1 MGRLEGKT
9 ALVTGA
15 ASGIGLQTSIRLA
28 EEGARVMMT
37 DINLEEGL
45 QQAEKLGTNA
55 AFLKLD
61 ITEEEEWISVLGE
74 TVKRFDRLEILV
86 NSAGMVLIADVEQ
99 ITLEDWRKVH
109 AVNLD
114 GTFLGCKHGVR
125 VMKEFG
131 AGSIINL
138 SSVSGMIGGF
148 NLAAYN
154 SSKGAVRMLTK
165 SVALH
170 CARAG
175 YGIRCNSIHPTFIE
189 TPMLESMIRDSPDP
203 EKARQTLVRQVPLRR
218 IGKPD
223 DVAKMIVLI
232 SFFRFFSCKKL
243 PSSKCIDKY
252 QLGGLPLDHG
262 SYHGRVVNR
271 PTGTCRYTYYW
282 AAFCS

>member
-45 QQAEKLGTNA
+45 QQAEKPGANA
-55 AFLKLD
+55 TFLKLD
-61 ITEEEEWISVLGE
+61 ITEEEEWISVLDE
-74 TVKRFDRLEILV
+74 TVKRFDRLDILV

-203 EKARQTLVRQVPLRR
+203 EKTRQTLVRQVPLRR

-223 DVAKMIVLI
+223 DVANMIVYLA
-232 SFFRFFSCKKL
+232 SDESTF
-243 PSSKCIDKY
+243 
-252 QLGGLPLDHG
+252 
-262 SYHGRVVNR
+262 V
-271 PTGTCRYTYYW
+271 TGTEMVIDGGVI
-282 AAFCS
+282 AQ

>member
-37 DINLEEGL
+37 DINLEKVR
-45 QQAEKLGTNA
+45 QQAEKIDANA

-61 ITEEEEWISVLGE
+61 ITEEEEWISVLDE
-74 TVKRFDRLEILV
+74 TVKRFDRLDILV

-189 TPMLESMIRDSPDP
+189 TPMLESMILDSPDP

-223 DVAKMIVLI
+223 DVANMIVYLA
-232 SFFRFFSCKKL
+232 SDESTF
-243 PSSKCIDKY
+243 
-252 QLGGLPLDHG
+252 
-262 SYHGRVVNR
+262 V
-271 PTGTCRYTYYW
+271 TGTEMVIDGGVI
-282 AAFCS
+282 AQ

>member
-45 QQAEKLGTNA
+45 QQAEKLGVNA
-55 AFLKLD
+55 TFLKLD
-61 ITEEEEWISVLGE
+61 ITEEEEWISVLDE
-74 TVKRFDRLEILV
+74 TVKRFDRLDILV

-223 DVAKMIVLI
+223 DVANMIVYLA
-232 SFFRFFSCKKL
+232 SDESTF
-243 PSSKCIDKY
+243 
-252 QLGGLPLDHG
+252 
-262 SYHGRVVNR
+262 V
-271 PTGTCRYTYYW
+271 TGTEMVIDGGVI
-282 AAFCS
+282 AQ

>member
-45 QQAEKLGTNA
+45 QQAEKLGANA
-55 AFLKLD
+55 TFLKLD
-61 ITEEEEWISVLGE
+61 ITEEEEWISVLDE
-74 TVKRFDRLEILV
+74 TVKRFDHLDILV

-223 DVAKMIVLI
+223 DVANMIVYLA
-232 SFFRFFSCKKL
+232 SDESTF
-243 PSSKCIDKY
+243 
-252 QLGGLPLDHG
+252 
-262 SYHGRVVNR
+262 V
-271 PTGTCRYTYYW
+271 TGTEMVIDGGVI
-282 AAFCS
+282 AQ

>member
-28 EEGARVMMT
+28 EEGALVMMT
-37 DINLEEGL
+37 DINHEEGL
-45 QQAEKLGTNA
+45 QQAEKLGANA
-55 AFLKLD
+55 TFLKLD
-61 ITEEEEWISVLGE
+61 ITEEEEWISVLDE
-74 TVKRFDRLEILV
+74 TVKRFGRLDILV

-189 TPMLESMIRDSPDP
+189 TPMLESMILDSPDP

-223 DVAKMIVLI
+223 DVSNMIVYLA
-232 SFFRFFSCKKL
+232 SDESTF
-243 PSSKCIDKY
+243 
-252 QLGGLPLDHG
+252 
-262 SYHGRVVNR
+262 V
-271 PTGTCRYTYYW
+271 TGTEMVIDGGVI
-282 AAFCS
+282 AQ

>member
-1 MGRLEGKT
+1 MMGRLEGKT

-15 ASGIGLQTSIRLA
+15 ASGIGLQTSIRLD
-28 EEGARVMMT
+28 EEGALVMMT
-37 DINLEEGL
+37 DINHEEGL
-45 QQAEKLGTNA
+45 QQAEKLGANA
-55 AFLKLD
+55 TFLKLD
-61 ITEEEEWISVLGE
+61 ITEEEEWISVLDE
-74 TVKRFDRLEILV
+74 TVKRFDRLDILV

-138 SSVSGMIGGF
+138 SSVSGIIGGF

-223 DVAKMIVLI
+223 DVANMIVYLA
-232 SFFRFFSCKKL
+232 SDESTF
-243 PSSKCIDKY
+243 
-252 QLGGLPLDHG
+252 
-262 SYHGRVVNR
+262 V
-271 PTGTCRYTYYW
+271 TGTEMVIDGGVI
-282 AAFCS
+282 AQ

>member
-45 QQAEKLGTNA
+45 QQAEKLGANA

-74 TVKRFDRLEILV
+74 TVKRFGHLDILV

-189 TPMLESMIRDSPDP
+189 TPMLESMILDSPDP

-218 IGKPD
+218 IGKPE
-223 DVAKMIVLI
+223 DVANMIVYLA
-232 SFFRFFSCKKL
+232 SDESTF
-243 PSSKCIDKY
+243 
-252 QLGGLPLDHG
+252 
-262 SYHGRVVNR
+262 V
-271 PTGTCRYTYYW
+271 TGTEMVIDGGVI
-282 AAFCS
+282 AQ

>member
-1 MGRLEGKT
+1 MGRVDGKI

-15 ASGIGLQTSIRLA
+15 ASGIGLQASLRLA

-37 DINLEEGL
+37 DINVENGKKE
-45 QQAEKLGTNA
+45 AERLGRNA
-55 AFLKLD
+55 EFLKLD
-61 ITEEEEWISVLGE
+61 ITLEEHWISVLRE
-74 TVKRFDRLEILV
+74 TVKRFQSLDILV
-86 NSAGMVLIADVEQ
+86 NSAGMVMIADVEQ
-99 ITLEDWRKVH
+99 ISLEDWRKVH

-138 SSVSGMIGGF
+138 SSVSGLIGGF

-170 CARAG
+170 CARSG

-189 TPMLESMIRDSPDP
+189 TPMLDSMIQDAPDP
-203 EKARQTLVRQVPLRR
+203 EKARQTLIRQVPLKR
-218 IGKPD
+218 IGTTD
-223 DVAKMIVLI
+223 DVAKMIVYLA
-232 SFFRFFSCKKL
+232 SDESTF
-243 PSSKCIDKY
+243 
-252 QLGGLPLDHG
+252 
-262 SYHGRVVNR
+262 V
-271 PTGTCRYTYYW
+271 TGTEMVIDGGVV
-282 AAFCS
+282 AQ

>member
-45 QQAEKLGTNA
+45 QQAEKLGANA
-55 AFLKLD
+55 TFLKLD
-61 ITEEEEWISVLGE
+61 VTEEEEWIPVLDE
-74 TVKRFDRLEILV
+74 TVKRFDRLDILV

-125 VMKEFG
+125 FMKEFG

-218 IGKPD
+218 IGRPD
-223 DVAKMIVLI
+223 DVANMIVYLA
-232 SFFRFFSCKKL
+232 SDESTF
-243 PSSKCIDKY
+243 
-252 QLGGLPLDHG
+252 
-262 SYHGRVVNR
+262 V
-271 PTGTCRYTYYW
+271 TGTEMVIDGGVI
-282 AAFCS
+282 AQ

>member
-28 EEGARVMMT
+28 EEGALVMMT
-37 DINLEEGL
+37 DINHEEVL
-45 QQAEKLGTNA
+45 QQAEKLGANA
-55 AFLKLD
+55 TFLKLD
-61 ITEEEEWISVLGE
+61 ITEEEEWISVLDE
-74 TVKRFDRLEILV
+74 TVKRFDRLDILV

-223 DVAKMIVLI
+223 DVANMIVYLA
-232 SFFRFFSCKKL
+232 SDESTF
-243 PSSKCIDKY
+243 
-252 QLGGLPLDHG
+252 
-262 SYHGRVVNR
+262 V
-271 PTGTCRYTYYW
+271 TGTEMVIDGGVI
-282 AAFCS
+282 AQ

>member
-28 EEGARVMMT
+28 EEGARVIMT
-37 DINLEEGL
+37 DINLEEGR
-45 QQAEKLGTNA
+45 QQAEKPGANA
-55 AFLKLD
+55 TFLKLD
-61 ITEEEEWISVLGE
+61 ITEEEEWISVLDE
-74 TVKRFDRLEILV
+74 TAKQFGRLDILV

-99 ITLEDWRKVH
+99 ITLDDWRKVH

-125 VMKEFG
+125 VMKKFG
-131 AGSIINL
+131 SGSIINL

-223 DVAKMIVLI
+223 DVANMIVYLA
-232 SFFRFFSCKKL
+232 SDESTF
-243 PSSKCIDKY
+243 
-252 QLGGLPLDHG
+252 
-262 SYHGRVVNR
+262 V
-271 PTGTCRYTYYW
+271 TGTEMVIDGGVI
-282 AAFCS
+282 AQ

>member
-37 DINLEEGL
+37 DINLEEGR
-45 QQAEKLGTNA
+45 QQAEKTGANTT
-55 AFLKLD
+55 FLKLD
-61 ITEEEEWISVLGE
+61 ITEEEKWISVLDE
-74 TVKRFDRLEILV
+74 TVKRFGRLDILV

-131 AGSIINL
+131 TGSIINL

-223 DVAKMIVLI
+223 DVANMIVYLA
-232 SFFRFFSCKKL
+232 SDESTF
-243 PSSKCIDKY
+243 
-252 QLGGLPLDHG
+252 
-262 SYHGRVVNR
+262 V
-271 PTGTCRYTYYW
+271 TGTEMVIDGGVI
-282 AAFCS
+282 AQ

>member
-15 ASGIGLQTSIRLA
+15 ASGIGLQTAIRLA
-28 EEGARVMMT
+28 EESALVMMT

-45 QQAEKLGTNA
+45 QQAEKLGANA

-61 ITEEEEWISVLGE
+61 ITEEEGWISVLDE
-74 TVKRFDRLEILV
+74 TVKRFDRLDILV

-99 ITLEDWRKVH
+99 ITLQEWRKVH

-114 GTFLGCKHGVR
+114 GTFLGCKHGVK
-125 VMKEFG
+125 VMKRFG

-154 SSKGAVRMLTK
+154 SSKGGVRMLTK

-189 TPMLESMIRDSPDP
+189 TPMLESMILDSPDP

-223 DVAKMIVLI
+223 DVANMIVYLA
-232 SFFRFFSCKKL
+232 SDESTF
-243 PSSKCIDKY
+243 
-252 QLGGLPLDHG
+252 
-262 SYHGRVVNR
+262 V
-271 PTGTCRYTYYW
+271 TGTEMVIDGGVI
-282 AAFCS
+282 AQ

>member
-37 DINLEEGL
+37 DINLEEGR
-45 QQAEKLGTNA
+45 QQAEKQGTNA
-55 AFLKLD
+55 TFLKLD
-61 ITEEEEWISVLGE
+61 ITDEEEWISVLDK
-74 TVKRFDRLEILV
+74 TVKRFDRMDILV

-189 TPMLESMIRDSPDP
+189 TPMLESMILDAPDP

-218 IGKPD
+218 IGRPD
-223 DVAKMIVLI
+223 DVANMIVYLA
-232 SFFRFFSCKKL
+232 SDESTF
-243 PSSKCIDKY
+243 
-252 QLGGLPLDHG
+252 
-262 SYHGRVVNR
+262 V
-271 PTGTCRYTYYW
+271 TGTEMVIDGGVI
-282 AAFCS
+282 AQ

>member
-1 MGRLEGKT
+1 MGRVDGKI

-15 ASGIGLQTSIRLA
+15 ASGIGLQASLRLA

-37 DINLEEGL
+37 DINVENVKKE
-45 QQAEKLGTNA
+45 AEKLGRNA
-55 AFLKLD
+55 EFLKLD
-61 ITEEEEWISVLGE
+61 ITLEEDWISVLRE
-74 TVKRFDRLEILV
+74 TVKRFQSLDILV

-99 ITLEDWRKVH
+99 ISLEDWRQVH

-138 SSVSGMIGGF
+138 SSVSGLIGGF

-154 SSKGAVRMLTK
+154 SSKGAVRMLSK

-170 CARAG
+170 CARSG

-189 TPMLESMIRDSPDP
+189 TPMLKSMIQDAPDP
-203 EKARQTLVRQVPLRR
+203 EKARQTLIRQVPLRR
-218 IGKPD
+218 IGTTD
-223 DVAKMIVLI
+223 DVAKMIVYLA
-232 SFFRFFSCKKL
+232 SDESTF
-243 PSSKCIDKY
+243 
-252 QLGGLPLDHG
+252 
-262 SYHGRVVNR
+262 V
-271 PTGTCRYTYYW
+271 TGTEMVIDGGVV
-282 AAFCS
+282 AQ

>member
-37 DINLEEGL
+37 DINLEEVL
-45 QQAEKLGTNA
+45 QQAEKLGANA
-55 AFLKLD
+55 TFLKLD
-61 ITEEEEWISVLGE
+61 ITEEEEWISVLDE
-74 TVKRFDRLEILV
+74 TVKRFDRLDILV

-223 DVAKMIVLI
+223 DVANMIVYLA
-232 SFFRFFSCKKL
+232 SDESTF
-243 PSSKCIDKY
+243 
-252 QLGGLPLDHG
+252 
-262 SYHGRVVNR
+262 V
-271 PTGTCRYTYYW
+271 TGTEMVIDGGVI
-282 AAFCS
+282 AQ

>member
-45 QQAEKLGTNA
+45 QQAEKPGTNA
-55 AFLKLD
+55 TFLKLD
-61 ITEEEEWISVLGE
+61 ITEEEEWISVLDE
-74 TVKRFDRLEILV
+74 TVKRFDRLDILV

-223 DVAKMIVLI
+223 DVANMIVYLA
-232 SFFRFFSCKKL
+232 SDESTF
-243 PSSKCIDKY
+243 
-252 QLGGLPLDHG
+252 
-262 SYHGRVVNR
+262 V
-271 PTGTCRYTYYW
+271 TGTEMVIDGGVI
-282 AAFCS
+282 AQ

>member
-1 MGRLEGKT
+1 MGRLDGKT

-37 DINLEEGL
+37 DINLKEVR
-45 QQAEKLGTNA
+45 QQAEKLGANA
-55 AFLKLD
+55 TFLKLD
-61 ITEEEEWISVLGE
+61 ITEEEEWISVLDE
-74 TVKRFDRLEILV
+74 TVKRFDRLDILV

-223 DVAKMIVLI
+223 DVAKMIVYLA
-232 SFFRFFSCKKL
+232 SDESTF
-243 PSSKCIDKY
+243 
-252 QLGGLPLDHG
+252 
-262 SYHGRVVNR
+262 V
-271 PTGTCRYTYYW
+271 TGTEMVIDGGVI
-282 AAFCS
+282 AQ

>member
-28 EEGARVMMT
+28 EEGALVMMT
-37 DINLEEGL
+37 DINHEEGL
-45 QQAEKLGTNA
+45 QQAEKLGANA
-55 AFLKLD
+55 TFLKID
-61 ITEEEEWISVLGE
+61 ITEEEEWISVLDE
-74 TVKRFDRLEILV
+74 TVKRLDRLDILV

-189 TPMLESMIRDSPDP
+189 TPMLESMILDSPDP

-223 DVAKMIVLI
+223 DVANMIVYLA
-232 SFFRFFSCKKL
+232 SDESTF
-243 PSSKCIDKY
+243 
-252 QLGGLPLDHG
+252 
-262 SYHGRVVNR
+262 V
-271 PTGTCRYTYYW
+271 TGTEMVIDGGVI
-282 AAFCS
+282 AH

>member
-45 QQAEKLGTNA
+45 QQAEKLDANA
-55 AFLKLD
+55 TFLKLD
-61 ITEEEEWISVLGE
+61 ITEEEEWIPVLDE
-74 TVKRFDRLEILV
+74 TVKRFDRLDILV

-99 ITLEDWRKVH
+99 ITLEEWRKVH

-223 DVAKMIVLI
+223 DVANMIVYLA
-232 SFFRFFSCKKL
+232 SDESTF
-243 PSSKCIDKY
+243 
-252 QLGGLPLDHG
+252 
-262 SYHGRVVNR
+262 V
-271 PTGTCRYTYYW
+271 TGTEMVIDGGVI
-282 AAFCS
+282 AQ

>member
-45 QQAEKLGTNA
+45 QQAEKPGANA

-74 TVKRFDRLEILV
+74 TVKRFGHLDILV

-125 VMKEFG
+125 VMKEYG

-189 TPMLESMIRDSPDP
+189 TPMLESMILDSPDP

-223 DVAKMIVLI
+223 DVANMIVYLA
-232 SFFRFFSCKKL
+232 SDESTF
-243 PSSKCIDKY
+243 
-252 QLGGLPLDHG
+252 
-262 SYHGRVVNR
+262 V
-271 PTGTCRYTYYW
+271 TGTEMVIDGGVI
-282 AAFCS
+282 AQ

>member
-28 EEGARVMMT
+28 EEGALVMMT
-37 DINLEEGL
+37 DINHEEGL
-45 QQAEKLGTNA
+45 QQAEKLGANA
-55 AFLKLD
+55 TFLKLD
-61 ITEEEEWISVLGE
+61 ITEEEEWISVLDE
-74 TVKRFDRLEILV
+74 TVKRFGRLDILV

-223 DVAKMIVLI
+223 DVANMIVYLA
-232 SFFRFFSCKKL
+232 SDESTF
-243 PSSKCIDKY
+243 
-252 QLGGLPLDHG
+252 
-262 SYHGRVVNR
+262 V
-271 PTGTCRYTYYW
+271 TGTEMVIDGGVI
-282 AAFCS
+282 AQ

>member
-28 EEGARVMMT
+28 EEGALVMMT

-45 QQAEKLGTNA
+45 QQAEKLGANA

-61 ITEEEEWISVLGE
+61 ITEEEEWISVLDE
-74 TVKRFDRLEILV
+74 TVKRFDRLDILV

-223 DVAKMIVLI
+223 DVANMIVYLA
-232 SFFRFFSCKKL
+232 SDESTF
-243 PSSKCIDKY
+243 
-252 QLGGLPLDHG
+252 
-262 SYHGRVVNR
+262 V
-271 PTGTCRYTYYW
+271 TGTEMVIDGGVI
-282 AAFCS
+282 AQ

>member
-1 MGRLEGKT
+1 MGRVDGKI

-15 ASGIGLQTSIRLA
+15 ASGIGLQASLRLA

-37 DINLEEGL
+37 DINVENGKKE
-45 QQAEKLGTNA
+45 AEKLGRNA
-55 AFLKLD
+55 EFLKLD
-61 ITEEEEWISVLGE
+61 ITLEEDWISVLRE
-74 TVKRFDRLEILV
+74 TVKRFQSLDILV

-99 ITLEDWRKVH
+99 ISLEDWRHVH

-138 SSVSGMIGGF
+138 SSVSGLIGGF

-170 CARAG
+170 CARSG

-189 TPMLESMIRDSPDP
+189 TPMLDSMIQDAPDP
-203 EKARQTLVRQVPLRR
+203 DKARQTLIRQVPLKR
-218 IGKPD
+218 IGSTD
-223 DVAKMIVLI
+223 DVAKMIVYLA
-232 SFFRFFSCKKL
+232 SDESTF
-243 PSSKCIDKY
+243 
-252 QLGGLPLDHG
+252 
-262 SYHGRVVNR
+262 V
-271 PTGTCRYTYYW
+271 TGTEMVIDGGVV
-282 AAFCS
+282 AQ

>member
-45 QQAEKLGTNA
+45 QQAEKLGANA
-55 AFLKLD
+55 TFLKLD
-61 ITEEEEWISVLGE
+61 ITEEEEWISVLDE
-74 TVKRFDRLEILV
+74 TVKWFDRLDILV

-223 DVAKMIVLI
+223 DVANMIVYLA
-232 SFFRFFSCKKL
+232 SDESTF
-243 PSSKCIDKY
+243 
-252 QLGGLPLDHG
+252 
-262 SYHGRVVNR
+262 V
-271 PTGTCRYTYYW
+271 TGTEMVIDGGVI
-282 AAFCS
+282 AQ

>member
-45 QQAEKLGTNA
+45 QQAEKPGTNA

-74 TVKRFDRLEILV
+74 TVKRFGHLDILV

-114 GTFLGCKHGVR
+114 GTFLGCKHGVV

-189 TPMLESMIRDSPDP
+189 TPMLESMIRNSPDP

-218 IGKPD
+218 IGKPN
-223 DVAKMIVLI
+223 DVANMIVYLA
-232 SFFRFFSCKKL
+232 SDESTF
-243 PSSKCIDKY
+243 
-252 QLGGLPLDHG
+252 
-262 SYHGRVVNR
+262 V
-271 PTGTCRYTYYW
+271 TGTEMVIDGGVI
-282 AAFCS
+282 AQ

>member
-28 EEGARVMMT
+28 EEGALVMMT
-37 DINLEEGL
+37 DINHEEGL
-45 QQAEKLGTNA
+45 QQAEKLGANA
-55 AFLKLD
+55 TFLKLD
-61 ITEEEEWISVLGE
+61 ITEEEEWISVLDE
-74 TVKRFDRLEILV
+74 TVKRFDRLDILV

-223 DVAKMIVLI
+223 DVANMIVYLA
-232 SFFRFFSCKKL
+232 SDESTF
-243 PSSKCIDKY
+243 
-252 QLGGLPLDHG
+252 
-262 SYHGRVVNR
+262 V
-271 PTGTCRYTYYW
+271 TGTEMVIDGGVI
-282 AAFCS
+282 AQ

>member
-37 DINLEEGL
+37 DINLEEGR
-45 QQAEKLGTNA
+45 QQAEKLDANA
-55 AFLKLD
+55 TFLKLD
-61 ITEEEEWISVLGE
+61 ITKEEEWISVLDE
-74 TVKRFDRLEILV
+74 TVKRFDRLDILV

-99 ITLEDWRKVH
+99 ITLQEWRKVH

-203 EKARQTLVRQVPLRR
+203 EKARQTLVRQIPLRR

-223 DVAKMIVLI
+223 DVANMIVYLA
-232 SFFRFFSCKKL
+232 SDESTF
-243 PSSKCIDKY
+243 
-252 QLGGLPLDHG
+252 
-262 SYHGRVVNR
+262 V
-271 PTGTCRYTYYW
+271 TGTEMVIDGGVI
-282 AAFCS
+282 AQ

>member
-45 QQAEKLGTNA
+45 QQAEKIGANA
-55 AFLKLD
+55 TFLKLD
-61 ITEEEEWISVLGE
+61 ITEEEEWISVLDE
-74 TVKRFDRLEILV
+74 TVKRFDRLDILV

-99 ITLEDWRKVH
+99 ITLEEWRKVH

-223 DVAKMIVLI
+223 DVANMIVYLA
-232 SFFRFFSCKKL
+232 SDESTF
-243 PSSKCIDKY
+243 
-252 QLGGLPLDHG
+252 
-262 SYHGRVVNR
+262 V
-271 PTGTCRYTYYW
+271 TGTEMVIDGGVI
-282 AAFCS
+282 AQ

>member
-61 ITEEEEWISVLGE
+61 ITEEEEWISVLDE
-74 TVKRFDRLEILV
+74 TVKRFGRLDILV

-223 DVAKMIVLI
+223 DVANMIVYLA
-232 SFFRFFSCKKL
+232 SDESTF
-243 PSSKCIDKY
+243 
-252 QLGGLPLDHG
+252 
-262 SYHGRVVNR
+262 V
-271 PTGTCRYTYYW
+271 TGTEMVIDGGVI
-282 AAFCS
+282 AQ

>member
-28 EEGARVMMT
+28 EEGTRVMMT
-37 DINLEEGL
+37 DINLEEVR
-45 QQAEKLGTNA
+45 QQAEKLGANA
-55 AFLKLD
+55 TFLKLD
-61 ITEEEEWISVLGE
+61 ITEEEEWISVLDE
-74 TVKRFDRLEILV
+74 TVKRFDRLDILV

-131 AGSIINL
+131 ASSIINL

-189 TPMLESMIRDSPDP
+189 TPMLESMILDSPDP

-223 DVAKMIVLI
+223 DVANMIVYLA
-232 SFFRFFSCKKL
+232 SDESTF
-243 PSSKCIDKY
+243 
-252 QLGGLPLDHG
+252 
-262 SYHGRVVNR
+262 V
-271 PTGTCRYTYYW
+271 TGTEMVIDGGVI
-282 AAFCS
+282 AQ

>member
-45 QQAEKLGTNA
+45 QQAEKLGANA
-55 AFLKLD
+55 IFLKLD

-74 TVKRFDRLEILV
+74 TVKRFGRLDILV

-125 VMKEFG
+125 IMKEFG

-223 DVAKMIVLI
+223 DVANMIVYLA
-232 SFFRFFSCKKL
+232 SDESTF
-243 PSSKCIDKY
+243 
-252 QLGGLPLDHG
+252 
-262 SYHGRVVNR
+262 V
-271 PTGTCRYTYYW
+271 TGTEMVIDGGVI
-282 AAFCS
+282 AQ

>member
-28 EEGARVMMT
+28 EEGALVMMT
-37 DINLEEGL
+37 DINHEEGL
-45 QQAEKLGTNA
+45 QQAEKLGANA
-55 AFLKLD
+55 TFLKLD
-61 ITEEEEWISVLGE
+61 ITEEEEWISVLDE
-74 TVKRFDRLEILV
+74 TVKRFGRLDILV

-170 CARAG
+170 CARAS

-223 DVAKMIVLI
+223 DVANMIVYLA
-232 SFFRFFSCKKL
+232 SDESTF
-243 PSSKCIDKY
+243 
-252 QLGGLPLDHG
+252 
-262 SYHGRVVNR
+262 V
-271 PTGTCRYTYYW
+271 TGTEMVIDGGVI
-282 AAFCS
+282 AQ

>member
-45 QQAEKLGTNA
+45 QQAEKPGANA
-55 AFLKLD
+55 TFLKLD
-61 ITEEEEWISVLGE
+61 ITEEEEWISVLDE
-74 TVKRFDRLEILV
+74 TVKRFDRLDILV

-218 IGKPD
+218 IGMPD
-223 DVAKMIVLI
+223 DVANMIVYLA
-232 SFFRFFSCKKL
+232 SDESTF
-243 PSSKCIDKY
+243 
-252 QLGGLPLDHG
+252 
-262 SYHGRVVNR
+262 V
-271 PTGTCRYTYYW
+271 TGTEMVIDGGVI
-282 AAFCS
+282 AQ

>member
-45 QQAEKLGTNA
+45 QQAEKLGANA
-55 AFLKLD
+55 TFLKLD
-61 ITEEEEWISVLGE
+61 ITEEEEWISVLDE
-74 TVKRFDRLEILV
+74 TVKRFDRLDILV

-138 SSVSGMIGGF
+138 SSISGMIGGF

-170 CARAG
+170 CARAD

-203 EKARQTLVRQVPLRR
+203 EKARQTLVRQVPLGR

-223 DVAKMIVLI
+223 DVANMIVYLA
-232 SFFRFFSCKKL
+232 SDESTF
-243 PSSKCIDKY
+243 
-252 QLGGLPLDHG
+252 
-262 SYHGRVVNR
+262 V
-271 PTGTCRYTYYW
+271 TGTEMVIDGGVI
-282 AAFCS
+282 AQ

>member
-37 DINLEEGL
+37 DINLEKVR
-45 QQAEKLGTNA
+45 QQAEKIDANA
-55 AFLKLD
+55 TFLKLD
-61 ITEEEEWISVLGE
+61 ITEEEEWISVLDE
-74 TVKRFDRLEILV
+74 TVKRFDRLDILV

-189 TPMLESMIRDSPDP
+189 TPMLESMILDSPDP

-223 DVAKMIVLI
+223 DVANMIVYLA
-232 SFFRFFSCKKL
+232 SDESTF
-243 PSSKCIDKY
+243 
-252 QLGGLPLDHG
+252 
-262 SYHGRVVNR
+262 V
-271 PTGTCRYTYYW
+271 TGTEMVIDGGVI
-282 AAFCS
+282 AQ

>member
-28 EEGARVMMT
+28 EEGALVMMT
-37 DINLEEGL
+37 DINHEEGL
-45 QQAEKLGTNA
+45 QQAEKLGANA
-55 AFLKLD
+55 TFLKLD
-61 ITEEEEWISVLGE
+61 ITEEEEWIPVLDE
-74 TVKRFDRLEILV
+74 TVKRFGRLDILV

-223 DVAKMIVLI
+223 DVANMIVYLA
-232 SFFRFFSCKKL
+232 SDESTF
-243 PSSKCIDKY
+243 
-252 QLGGLPLDHG
+252 
-262 SYHGRVVNR
+262 V
-271 PTGTCRYTYYW
+271 TGTEMVIDGGVI
-282 AAFCS
+282 AQ